1 MAERFANRD
10 GRIIVERLI
19 ETVRLHKAYL
29 SEIDGAIGDGDH
41 GVNMAKGFSLTA
53 ERLTAAMDLA
63 EALKTLGRT
72 LVTEI
77 GGAMGPLYG
86 SLFKALAKACQGRES
101 IDAPL
106 FAEMLKAGLAA
117 VVELGQAKT
126 GDKTLV
132 DTLEPAVRGYSAAL
146 AGGSSFR
153 ECLRRMEEE
162 AARGKESTREM
173 TAKVG
178 RASRLGERSRGSL
191 DAGAASCHLIL
202 KSMAETIGARLL

>member
-10 GRIIVERLI
+10 GRVIVEQLI
-19 ETVRLHKAYL
+19 ETIRQHKAYL

-63 EALKTLGRT
+63 EALQTLGRT

-86 SLFKALAKACQGRES
+86 SLFKALAKACQGQES

-117 VVELGQAKT
+117 VVELGQAKA

-132 DTLEPAVRGYSAAL
+132 DTLEPAVRGYTAAL
-146 AGGSSFR
+146 AGGASFR

-162 AARGKESTREM
+162 AASGKESTREM
-173 TAKVG
+173 TAKLG
-178 RASRLGERSRGSL
+178 RASRLGERSKGVV

-202 KSMAETIGARLL
+202 KSLAETIGARLL